1 MYDVVIIGA
10 GVAGCSTAIALKN
23 QNKHLKIAII
33 ERGSYENTTR
43 RIGETLPPQ
52 ASNQFQKLGIWEA
65 FLACNFLSSYGTSS
79 VWGSSELYTNEYIYS
94 PFGYGWN
101 LDRSVFDRFMMNE
114 TQQRGVDFFFKTSCT
129 TALKSPSHWQLTCFE
144 NTNEKQIA
152 ARFVVDASG
161 KKAAFTSLQGISKIT
176 NDTLVGIYRFYD
188 TNTNNEL
195 LSLKKGTLVETD
207 ANGWWYSAT
216 LPNNKLVIGYM
227 TDADIAT
234 KLNLKSKA
242 SFENL
247 LNTSAYTTKR
257 IPKHSSYSE
266 NQLVAAQ
273 SQYVTNC
280 VGEAWLAVGDA
291 ASSYDPISSMGIYKS
306 LVMSQFAT
314 FAILDYLKNE
324 TLGLRKYEY
333 IVQQDYTHYEAK
345 KAKYYSQEQRYK
357 ESAFWQR
364 RQKQKLT

>member
-1 MYDVVIIGA
+1 MFDVVIIGA
-10 GVAGCSTAIALKN
+10 GVAGCATAIALKN

-33 ERGSYENTTR
+33 ERGSSENTIR

-52 ASNQFQKLGIWEA
+52 ASKQFQKLGIWEA

-101 LDRSVFDRFMMNE
+101 LDRCVFDRFMINE
-114 TQQRGVDFFFKTSCT
+114 AQKRGVHFFFKTSCT
-129 TALKSPSHWQLTCFE
+129 TAFKTTSDWQLTCFE
-144 NTNEKQIA
+144 NTNKKQIT

-161 KKAAFTSLQGISKIT
+161 KKAAFTNLQGISKIT
-176 NDTLVGIYRFYD
+176 NDSLVGIYRFYD
-188 TNTNNEL
+188 TIINHKA
-195 LSLKKGTLVETD
+195 LSIEKGTLVETNP
-207 ANGWWYSAT
+207 NGWWYSAT

-227 TDADIAT
+227 TDADIAA

-247 LNTSAYTTKR
+247 LNTSVYTAKR
-257 IPKHSSYSE
+257 IPKQASYSE

-273 SQYVTNC
+273 SQYLTNTT
-280 VGEAWLAVGDA
+280 GEAWLAVGDA

-306 LVMSQFAT
+306 LVMSQFAS
-314 FAILDYLKNE
+314 FAILDYLNNE
-324 TLGLRKYEY
+324 PVGLRKYEH
-333 IVQQDYTHYEAK
+333 IVQQDYSQYETK
-345 KAKYYSQEQRYK
+345 KTKYYAQEQRYK
-357 ESAFWQR
+357 ENTFWKR
-364 RQKQKLT
+364 RQKPKLT